1 MMNARQKILGVVL
14 AGGRSSRFG
23 APKAFAPLA
32 DRDLIGHVIARA
44 MPQVS
49 RLLVSASDDPRFVA
63 LGLSLVSD
71 AVQERDGSG
80 AGPLAGIL
88 AALDWVAAHEPDTRW
103 LASFAVD
110 TPRLPLDMVEQLRI
124 AAERDDA
131 EIACARSAGRLHPL
145 QAIWSLTLRAPLRE
159 ALANGERAAYR
170 FAASRRLV
178 VVDFPV
184 EPFDPFANVN
194 TPADLAQLTRVT
206 R

>member
-1 MMNARQKILGVVL
+1 MMNPQQKVLGVVL

-23 APKAFAPLA
+23 APKAFAPLV

-44 MPQVS
+44 TPQVA
-49 RLLVSASDDPRFVA
+49 RVLLSADDEPRFAA
-63 LGLSLVSD
+63 LGLPLVRD
-71 AVQERDGSG
+71 DVRERDGAG

-88 AALDWVAAHEPDTRW
+88 AALDWIAAHEPDARW

-124 AAERDDA
+124 AAERDDG

-145 QAIWSLTLRAPLRE
+145 QALWSLTLRAPLRE
-159 ALANGERAAYR
+159 ALTNGERAAYR

-178 VVDFPV
+178 VVDFSV

-194 TPADLAQLTRVT
+194 TPADLAQLTRLV